1 MAIRPILP
9 ITDPLLRQK
18 SAEIEAID
26 DSVRD
31 LVSDMLETMQDAD
44 GAGLA
49 AVQIGELRRILV
61 ADIPLDEPH
70 ASHKVFINPEIIWQ
84 SDEIQE
90 LEGEGCLSM
99 PEIYF
104 KVPRALEVKVRFT
117 DLDAVT
123 HEVHAEG
130 FSAVCFQHEIDH
142 LNGIRQI
149 DHVSSL
155 KRDKFLA
162 KFRKY
167 LRIDEYGQRLW
178 RSA

>member
-18 SAEIEAID
+18 SSPIESVD
-26 DSVRD
+26 DSVRT

-49 AVQIGELRRILV
+49 AVQIGELRRVLV
-61 ADIPLDEPH
+61 ADIPLDEPYS
-70 ASHKVFINPEIIWQ
+70 SHKIFINPEIVWQ
-84 SDEIQE
+84 SDEVQE

-104 KVPRALEVKVRFT
+104 KVPRAQEVRVRFT
-117 DLDAVT
+117 DLDATT
-123 HEVHAEG
+123 HEVHTAG

-149 DHVSSL
+149 DHVSGL
-155 KRDKFLA
+155 KRDKFLS
-162 KFRKY
+162 KFKKY
-167 LRIDEYGQRLW
+167 LRTDGYGQ
-178 RSA
+178 

>member
-9 ITDPLLRQK
+9 ITDPLLRQR
-18 SAEIEAID
+18 SSPIESID
-26 DSVRD
+26 DSVRT
-31 LVSDMLETMQDAD
+31 LVSDMLDTMQDAD

-49 AVQIGELRRILV
+49 AVQIGELKRVLV
-61 ADIPLDEPH
+61 ADIPLDEPYS
-70 ASHKVFINPEIIWQ
+70 SHKVFINPEIVWK
-84 SDEIQE
+84 SDKIQM

-117 DLDAVT
+117 DIDAT
-123 HEVHAEG
+123 MHEIHMAE

-155 KRDKFLA
+155 KRDKFLS
-162 KFRKY
+162 KFKKY
-167 LRIDEYGQRLW
+167 LRADDYGQRLR

>member
-1 MAIRPILP
+1 
-9 ITDPLLRQK
+9 
-18 SAEIEAID
+18 
-26 DSVRD
+26 
-31 LVSDMLETMQDAD
+31 
-44 GAGLA
+44 
-49 AVQIGELRRILV
+49 
-61 ADIPLDEPH
+61 
-70 ASHKVFINPEIIWQ
+70 
-84 SDEIQE
+84 
-90 LEGEGCLSM
+90 M

-167 LRIDEYGQRLW
+167 LRIDEYGQRLR